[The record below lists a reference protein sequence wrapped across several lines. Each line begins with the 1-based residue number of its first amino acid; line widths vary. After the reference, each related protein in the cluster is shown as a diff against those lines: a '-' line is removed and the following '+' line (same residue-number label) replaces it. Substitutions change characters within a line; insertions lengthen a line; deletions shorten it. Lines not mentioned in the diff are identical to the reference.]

1 MFFDFYICVLN
12 VYVFF
17 FNAYLI
23 DIPLVDY
30 QHSETNVSALMIAA
44 GRGNVEI
51 TDQFLSLG
59 ASLHLKSANGW
70 TAIEWANHFGHK
82 DCEELLAGQWCVFVF

>member
-1 MFFDFYICVLN
+1 M
-12 VYVFF
+12 
-17 FNAYLI
+17 
-23 DIPLVDY
+23 DY

-70 TAIEWANHFGHK
+70 TAIEWAKHFGHK
-82 DCEELLAGQWCVFVF
+82 DCEELLAGQWYVFVYKCVHFLYFFAICSCLK